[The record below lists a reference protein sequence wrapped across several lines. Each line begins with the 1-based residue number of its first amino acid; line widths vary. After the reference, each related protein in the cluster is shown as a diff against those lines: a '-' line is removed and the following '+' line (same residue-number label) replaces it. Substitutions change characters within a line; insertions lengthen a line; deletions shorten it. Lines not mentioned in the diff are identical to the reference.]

1 MVPFSPTRASDH
13 LLSDPPTDC
22 FAIVFPGSAFH
33 RQQGR
38 NERCENA
45 ARLGEAHV
53 PGKRL
58 RSNRGSGAGE
68 KGSRGWAGE
77 TGKTRRLGAA
87 GVGWVRNHGHFQ
99 DPYQWTRLP
108 AFTLPKMR

>member
-1 MVPFSPTRASDH
+1 MVPFSPTRPSEH
-13 LLSDPPTDC
+13 LLPDPPTDC

-45 ARLGEAHV
+45 ARLGKGHV

-58 RSNRGSGAGE
+58 RSNRGE
-68 KGSRGWAGE
+68 
-77 TGKTRRLGAA
+77 RR
-87 GVGWVRNHGHFQ
+87 H
-99 DPYQWTRLP
+99 PYQWTRLP